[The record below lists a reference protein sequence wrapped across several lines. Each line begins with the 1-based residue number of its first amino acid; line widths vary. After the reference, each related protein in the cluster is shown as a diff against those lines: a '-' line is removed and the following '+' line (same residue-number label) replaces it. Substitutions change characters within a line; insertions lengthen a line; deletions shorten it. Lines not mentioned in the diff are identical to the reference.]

1 MTDRG
6 DLSHLREEI
15 EAIDREL
22 VEVLRRRMEIV
33 IPIAEAKLASASPFR
48 DGPREEV
55 VFSRVGGLAEAAGL
69 DPQRMQALYRV
80 ILEWSVA
87 RQQGHVLSRSSRP
100 LQVVYQGVEGAYTHM
115 AARRRYAGLP
125 EGAFLTG
132 VASFR
137 QAVDAVRDGRADVAL
152 LPIENTTAGSI
163 TQTYDLL
170 AEGGVTIT
178 AEVDKKEIK
187 EAISPFFMDGYDEEA
202 MAALLGE
209 EPQCTMD

>member
-125 EGAFLTG
+125 EGAFLTL
-132 VASFR
+132 S
-137 QAVDAVRDGRADVAL
+137 L
-152 LPIENTTAGSI
+152 IHI
-163 TQTYDLL
+163 
-170 AEGGVTIT
+170 
-178 AEVDKKEIK
+178 
-187 EAISPFFMDGYDEEA
+187 
-202 MAALLGE
+202 
-209 EPQCTMD
+209 